1 VRLVQLSVP
10 AGKRETVRDV
20 LEEEGIP
27 YVETDETSDREY
39 EAVIYMPLPAGM
51 VESTLD
57 TLEARGVSEGAY
69 TVVISAE
76 TVISEQF
83 DALEDGDEDDAV
95 ESSRISRQELQAEAV
110 SLTPPFSVYVLMTV
124 VSAVVATAGLLLDS
138 PAVVVGSMVIA
149 PLIGPALGASVGSVI
164 DDNELLLESVKYQAL
179 GVGLAIAAAAA
190 FAWLVRLGNV
200 VPPGLVIAE
209 VGEIEERL
217 TPDLLSLAVA
227 LGAGVAG
234 VVSIATGISVALVGV
249 MIAAALIPPAAAAGI
264 AIAWGEPAAA
274 IGSTVLV
281 FVNVLSVNLAGLIT
295 LWYLGYRP
303 ERLFQRDR
311 AFRRVRKQV
320 VGLVVVVLVFSTF
333 LGAITYGDFT
343 AATFEEDARGE
354 AETLLAT
361 EEYAAYELIDIEV
374 RLDDNFPFRSPERVV
389 VTIGGPPDAAP
400 VGIAAELEARISA
413 HTDAPVAVEVRYVAV
428 ISIEGAESEAVS
440 SASVDEAVSSAPPDS
455 TTAMGAATLS
465 GIVATTPPSD
475 RGPTADR

>member
-1 VRLVQLSVP
+1 MPAEVPPLSP
-10 AGKRETVRDV
+10 
-20 LEEEGIP
+20 EGR
-27 YVETDETSDREY
+27 SH
-39 EAVIYMPLPAGM
+39 
-51 VESTLD
+51 
-57 TLEARGVSEGAY
+57 ARAAMKGGR
-69 TVVISAE
+69 
-76 TVISEQF
+76 F
-83 DALEDGDEDDAV
+83 D
-95 ESSRISRQELQAEAV
+95 
-110 SLTPPFSVYVLMTV
+110 
-124 VSAVVATAGLLLDS
+124 LL
-138 PAVVVGSMVIA
+138 VVGGGI
-149 PLIGPALGASVGSVI
+149 
-164 DDNELLLESVKYQAL
+164 
-179 GVGLAIAAAAA
+179 
-190 FAWLVRLGNV
+190 
-200 VPPGLVIAE
+200 
-209 VGEIEERL
+209 
-217 TPDLLSLAVA
+217 T
-227 LGAGVAG
+227 GAGVARE
-234 VVSIATGISVALVGV
+234 AALRGISVALVGV

-264 AIAWGEPAAA
+264 ALAWGEPAAA